1 MSEVVETDKV
11 LEKLHENNYDLN
23 VLTPEELE
31 NLQNNAPAIID
42 AISKLGKVGSEAQ
55 DKVYKTIDKA
65 IEIFSQQLSV
75 PNLSEE
81 ARDKLN
87 DRIERMV
94 DKAFQKDTE
103 FKKFLIGMAYVG
115 IGGGVLVLAGKNPE
129 IRQSALNLL
138 SKGKTIKD

>member
-1 MSEVVETDKV
+1 MSEVVEIDKV
-11 LEKLHENNYDLN
+11 LEKLNENNYDLN

-65 IEIFSQQLSV
+65 IEIFSQQLNDPS
-75 PNLSEE
+75 LSEE

-94 DKAFQKDTE
+94 DKAFRKDTE
-103 FKKFLIGMAYVG
+103 FKKLLLGMVYVG

-129 IRQSALNLL
+129 IRKSALNLL
-138 SKGKTIKD
+138 TKGKPS

>member
-1 MSEVVETDKV
+1 MREVVEIDKV
-11 LEKLHENNYDLN
+11 LEKLNENNYDLN

-31 NLQNNAPAIID
+31 NLQINAPAIID

-55 DKVYKTIDKA
+55 DKVNKTIDKA
-65 IEIFSQQLSV
+65 IEIFSQQLND

-94 DKAFQKDTE
+94 DKAFQKDSE
-103 FKKFLIGMAYVG
+103 FKKFLLGMVYVG
-115 IGGGVLVLAGKNPE
+115 IGGGVLVLAGKNPVL
-129 IRQSALNLL
+129 RKSALNLL
-138 SKGKTIKD
+138 TKGKPS

>member
-1 MSEVVETDKV
+1 MSEVVEFDKV
-11 LEKLHENNYDLN
+11 LEKLNENNYDLN
-23 VLTPEELE
+23 VLTPKELE

-55 DKVYKTIDKA
+55 DKVYKTIEKA
-65 IEIFSQQLSV
+65 IEIFSEQLSD
-75 PNLSEE
+75 PSLSEE

-103 FKKFLIGMAYVG
+103 FKKLLLGMVYIG

-129 IRQSALNLL
+129 IRKSALNLL
-138 SKGKTIKD
+138 TKGKPS

>member
-1 MSEVVETDKV
+1 MSEVVEFDKV
-11 LEKLHENNYDLN
+11 LDKLNENNYDLN

-65 IEIFSQQLSV
+65 IEIFSEQLND

-103 FKKFLIGMAYVG
+103 FKKLLLGMVYVG

-129 IRQSALNLL
+129 IRKSALNLL
-138 SKGKTIKD
+138 TKGKPS

>member
-1 MSEVVETDKV
+1 MSEVVEIDKV
-11 LEKLHENNYDLN
+11 LEKLNENNYDLN
-23 VLTPEELE
+23 VLTPEELG

-65 IEIFSQQLSV
+65 IEIFSEQLNDPS
-75 PNLSEE
+75 LSEE

-103 FKKFLIGMAYVG
+103 FKKLLLGMVYVG

-129 IRQSALNLL
+129 IRKSALNLL
-138 SKGKTIKD
+138 TKGKPS

>member
-1 MSEVVETDKV
+1 MSEVVEIDKV
-11 LEKLHENNYDLN
+11 LEKLNENNYDLN

-31 NLQNNAPAIID
+31 NLENNAPAIID

-65 IEIFSQQLSV
+65 IGIFSEQLND

-103 FKKFLIGMAYVG
+103 FKKLLLGMVYVG

-129 IRQSALNLL
+129 IRKSALNLL
-138 SKGKTIKD
+138 TKGKQS